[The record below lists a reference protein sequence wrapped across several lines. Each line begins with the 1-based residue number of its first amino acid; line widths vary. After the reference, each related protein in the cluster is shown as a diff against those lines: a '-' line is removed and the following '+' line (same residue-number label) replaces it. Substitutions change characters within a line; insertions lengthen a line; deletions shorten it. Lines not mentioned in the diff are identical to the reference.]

1 MHLSPKHSA
10 VAHTT
15 THRDKPLFCCCY
27 HCCYIFAQALLHTY
41 LAVPD
46 IAAVAVEGLGGLQ
59 YINQLTG
66 ESLTAQTEPITIS
79 EEVDS
84 VYLQAVGDATLTAR

>member
-1 MHLSPKHSA
+1 
-10 VAHTT
+10 
-15 THRDKPLFCCCY
+15 
-27 HCCYIFAQALLHTY
+27 
-41 LAVPD
+41 VPD